1 MATYRADDYAL
12 KGANI
17 TFTTLAAAGST
28 ASTFI
33 GGFTELVWQYTI
45 AAINTTVV
53 VRAEG
58 SLDDSSWFNLEAD
71 SEVAGYVDTTIIA
84 NGTYSFH
91 WAGQVNFVRFRCVSE
106 SGGTDVTIVPILKI
120 GSIKR

>member
-17 TFTTLAAAGST
+17 TFTTLIAPGST

-33 GGFTELVWQYTI
+33 GSWTEIVWQYTI
-45 AAINTTVV
+45 ASMDVTVV

-58 SLDDSSWFNLEAD
+58 SVDDSSWFNLEAD
-71 SEVAGYVDTTIIA
+71 SEVAGYVDTTITA
-84 NGTYSFH
+84 NGTYAFH
-91 WAGQVNFVRFRCVSE
+91 WVGQVNYVRFTFVSE
-106 SGGTDVTIVPILKI
+106 TTATDATIVPILKI
-120 GSIKR
+120 GGIKR